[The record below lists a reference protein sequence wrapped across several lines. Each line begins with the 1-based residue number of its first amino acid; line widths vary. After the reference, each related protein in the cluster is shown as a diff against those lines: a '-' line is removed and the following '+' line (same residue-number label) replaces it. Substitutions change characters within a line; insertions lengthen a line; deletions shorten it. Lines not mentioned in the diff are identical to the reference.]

1 MKIDN
6 IKNGAFYLATAPYN
20 YNTLVITDV
29 GTYGCLKVLGNS
41 SKYFNGYYPS
51 FHYFNGKSL
60 TKVTTSSL
68 KKDFQNALKVDPKYF
83 SATETEKLCKFFK
96 IKIPM
101 LSAKGWHKEHNN
113 FNKAEKW
120 EKKPKDRK
128 TSARNVEKL
137 KRR

>member
-1 MKIDN
+1 MKIEN
-6 IKNGAFYLATAPYN
+6 IKNGAYYLATAPYN

-51 FHYFNGKSL
+51 FQYFNGKSL
-60 TKVTTSSL
+60 KKVTSISL

-83 SATETEKLCKFFK
+83 TPGETEKLCKFFK

-101 LSAKGWHKEHNN
+101 LAAKGWHKEHNN
-113 FNKAEKW
+113 FNKSEKW

-128 TSARNVEKL
+128 TPARNVEKL
-137 KRR
+137 KHR